1 MKCISFE
8 NELWDFL
15 RTVSECLIT
24 DFRPI
29 AEEHGLTLMQTRIL
43 MEIKECGHHTVGS
56 LGNII
61 GLTSGNASSMCK
73 KLEKGGYLKRLRN
86 PEDERYVQLALTEV
100 GHETLQEIGDA
111 LELRYGAFL
120 NNVNDSEFERI
131 FEHMSKLKSFIQA
144 MCEMNSAQKSKDNDD
159 IGVNRY
165 E

>member
-1 MKCISFE
+1 MKSIVFE

-15 RTVSECLIT
+15 RTITECLIT

-61 GLTSGNASSMCK
+61 SLTSGNASSMCK

-86 PEDERYVQLALTEV
+86 PEDERYVQLALTEA
-100 GHETLQEIGDA
+100 GQETLQRIGDA
-111 LELRYGAFL
+111 LEQKYGVFL
-120 NNVNDSEFERI
+120 NNTNDQELETVFEC
-131 FEHMSKLKSFIQA
+131 MKKLRSFIQD
-144 MCEMNSAQKSKDNDD
+144 MSSVNSAQKFKDNN
-159 IGVNRY
+159 GVNIY